1 MVLSHPTFS
10 VDLMLCPSLFLLL
23 SLIRFGIEGPIYLT
37 PKGDKGGDWVV
48 DEVHQRVTKPGTN
61 ISLHVHIFF
70 VGKCDRNLATQSN
83 IFRSHSDDIS
93 NFSVWG
99 QDMVSISRNK
109 IALTSLSR
117 PASEVRLSFS

>member
-23 SLIRFGIEGPIYLT
+23 SLIRFSIEGPIYLT
-37 PKGDKGGDWVV
+37 PKGDKGGDGVV

-61 ISLHVHIFF
+61 ISLHVHICF

-83 IFRSHSDDIS
+83 IFRSHSDGIS

-99 QDMVSISRNK
+99 QDVVSISRNK